1 MYSKRLCSNRVV
13 CVAVCASLLVLISA
27 CTTVNTPTPERTAAG
42 NSVVKPQRPAKID
55 TRSEYD
61 LIIKESVRIA
71 GSVRADYNQ
80 AMHYLSSGEQT
91 AGITLLES
99 IVAQAPELT
108 APHVDLG
115 VAYLSVSRFAE
126 AEERLQ
132 HALVLTPG
140 HPVAANEL
148 GLVYRRTGRFAL
160 SRQSFEA
167 ALDKFPNYHITQKNL
182 GVLCDLFLTDLNC
195 ALDNYQAY
203 QRAYPDEREIKLWI
217 VDVERRLA
225 SEGGLR
231 KDRS

>member
-1 MYSKRLCSNRVV
+1 M
-13 CVAVCASLLVLISA
+13 
-27 CTTVNTPTPERTAAG
+27 
-42 NSVVKPQRPAKID
+42 VKPQRTAKID

-71 GSVRADYNQ
+71 GSVRADYDQ
-80 AMHYLSSGEQT
+80 AMRYLSSGEQT

-99 IVAQAPELT
+99 IVVQAPELT

-115 VAYLSVSRFAE
+115 VAYLSVSRLAE

-160 SRQSFEA
+160 ARLSFQS
-167 ALDKFPNYHITQKNL
+167 ALDKFPNYHISQKNL
-182 GVLCDLFLTDLNC
+182 GVLCDVFLTDLNC
-195 ALDNYQAY
+195 ALDNYRAY
-203 QRAYPDEREIKLWI
+203 QQAYPDEREIKLWI

-225 SEGGLR
+225 PPSG
-231 KDRS
+231 S